1 MLIGRSYKSIH
12 IVGSTYLDVL
22 NKLAR
27 TERMEQ
33 IESNFSGYEISGGK
47 EDVLELVMMVTWL
60 INISKK
66 DTELYTLKG

>member
-1 MLIGRSYKSIH
+1 
-12 IVGSTYLDVL
+12 
-22 NKLAR
+22 
-27 TERMEQ
+27 MEQ